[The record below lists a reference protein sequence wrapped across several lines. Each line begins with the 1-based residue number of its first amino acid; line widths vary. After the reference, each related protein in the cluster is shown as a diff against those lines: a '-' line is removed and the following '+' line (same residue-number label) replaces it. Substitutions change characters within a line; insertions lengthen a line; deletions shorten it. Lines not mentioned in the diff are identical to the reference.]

1 MIEAGPRRRRPP
13 VSGALLLGMAL
24 FPLPLPGL
32 GRIVN
37 AMSGA
42 MVRRH
47 GDVFGR
53 IGGDPCV
60 LIDPVDLPWL
70 FIIRPARTPPV
81 TVADRHHAPVQVDA
95 VIRAPAGRL
104 IDLLEGRVDGDALF
118 FSRELAIEGD
128 TAAVVALRNAV
139 DSAGIRIIDDALSP
153 LGPLAGPAKGVVR
166 AGLALLNA
174 VAARAERALDGVA
187 GGEGRAP

>member
-1 MIEAGPRRRRPP
+1 
-13 VSGALLLGMAL
+13 
-24 FPLPLPGL
+24 
-32 GRIVN
+32 
-37 AMSGA
+37 MSGA

-70 FIIRPARTPPV
+70 FVIRPAQTPPV
-81 TVADRHHAPVQVDA
+81 TVADRHHAPAQVDA
-95 VIRAPAGRL
+95 VIRAPVGRL

-118 FSRELAIEGD
+118 FSRELTIEGD

-153 LGPLAGPAKGVVR
+153 LGLLAGPVKGVVR
-166 AGLALLNA
+166 AGLVLLAAL
-174 VAARAERALDGVA
+174 AAKIERALDGVA